1 MDSFTEQIVKKK
13 KSAGVWALIIG
24 VALLAVV
31 LILVGFLV
39 VGRVPLLFTIIAMG
53 VGGGAWW
60 LVTEQNREFE
70 YCVTNGDV
78 DIDEII
84 AQRRRRRIVSV
95 RGSKVELLLPYE
107 ELREQGFQRQVMAA
121 PSMQESG
128 LWCFTY
134 HSKKNGRT
142 LVVFQPNERVLTALY
157 GGLQRPVQIE
167 TDRALQAK
175 GLSLLSR
182 RSSHGSTEED

>member
-13 KSAGVWALIIG
+13 KTAANWALIIG

-31 LILVGFLV
+31 LILLAFIII
-39 VGRVPLLFTIIAMG
+39 GRAALLFTIVAMG

-60 LVTEQNREFE
+60 LITEQNREFE
-70 YCVTNGDV
+70 YCVTNGDI

-95 RGSKVELLLPYE
+95 RGTKLESLLPYE
-107 ELREQGFQRQVMAA
+107 AGKFAEEGFQRRVMAA
-121 PSMQESG
+121 PSRQASG

-142 LVVFQPNERVLTALY
+142 LVIFQPRDKVLEALY
-157 GGLQRPVQIE
+157 NGLQRSVQLDAE
-167 TDRALQAK
+167 RAAREQGIMLR
-175 GLSLLSR
+175 LR
-182 RSSHGSTEED
+182 RTENE